1 MSAVLDEAA
10 LEHMAE
16 LESEI
21 TSYIDDLA
29 SITIELAAIK
39 IELAAMTIRARTAE
53 AERDAGRIEII
64 RIKATGECI

>member
-21 TSYIDDLA
+21 TSYIDD
-29 SITIELAAIK
+29 
-39 IELAAMTIRARTAE
+39 LAAMTIRARTAE